1 MSWFFSFDA
10 NPDRD
15 DSDLTPR
22 ERRAL
27 HEENSKDIAGTAKV
41 IADRGR
47 EAERSA
53 LEKWFK
59 L

>member
-1 MSWFFSFDA
+1 MWFSFDA

-27 HEENSKDIAGTAKV
+27 HEENSLDEAGTAKV
-41 IADRGR
+41 VADRAR
-47 EAERSA
+47 EAESTA
-53 LEKWFK
+53 LSRWFK

>member
-1 MSWFFSFDA
+1 MWFSFDE

-27 HEENSKDIAGTAKV
+27 HNENSFDEDTTAQV
-41 IADRGR
+41 IATRAR
-47 EAERSA
+47 EAEARA
-53 LEKWFK
+53 LRKWFK